1 MSDYLDPNNEELLK
15 DFFAEAQ
22 GQVESLEQNVLA
34 LEQESGNRDAVDEI
48 FRAAHTL
55 KGGAGTV
62 EMTEL
67 AEFTHLVEDVLDGV
81 RSGKTAVKEAVIDA
95 LLGSI
100 DVIKAMLDARSRGA
114 VYRGDTSGIKA
125 TLAAF
130 LPAEAAKRAAPAKP
144 ASSVVAASRAPG
156 DRGAPRQ
163 GSTEAGSS
171 GLSEYEIL
179 ELREAAGADRRI
191 FRVRLGFNTDNVMK
205 TVSAIHAFAALRDI
219 GTVLKTVPDFE
230 KLYEDAFYP
239 VVEYFVAVDE
249 GPEELRRKASIPDV
263 VDEISIEELLAEPA
277 AKAVPARPRSRPRP
291 RLRRPRRR
299 SGPSRKRGRNPPSS
313 RKASRRRP

>member
-34 LEQESGNRDAVDEI
+34 LEQEIGNKDAVDEI

-62 EMTEL
+62 AMTEL

-81 RSGKTAVKEAVIDA
+81 RSGKAVVNEAVIDA

-100 DVIKAMLDARSRGA
+100 DVVKAMLDARGQGS
-114 VYRGDTSGIKA
+114 VYRGDTTAVKA
-125 TLAAF
+125 TLAAL
-130 LPAEAAKRAAPAKP
+130 LPAAKGSAPAAAPARVAPP
-144 ASSVVAASRAPG
+144 AESSHN
-156 DRGAPRQ
+156 
-163 GSTEAGSS
+163 

-179 ELREAAGADRRI
+179 ELREAAGPGRRI
-191 FRVRLGFNTDNVMK
+191 FRLKLSFNPDNIMK
-205 TVSAIHAFAALRDI
+205 TVSSIHVFAALRDI

-230 KLYEDAFYP
+230 KLYEDTFYP
-239 VVEYFVAVDE
+239 VVEYFIAADK
-249 GPEELRRKASIPDV
+249 GQEELRRKALIPDV
-263 VDEISIEELLAEPA
+263 VSDISIEELATESSLSTASA
-277 AKAVPARPRSRPRP
+277 ARSAPCSRPSCAATLGHGAAAACSP
-291 RLRRPRRR
+291 PPPPPAMCYQVLRIRI
-299 SGPSRKRGRNPPSS
+299 
-313 RKASRRRP
+313 